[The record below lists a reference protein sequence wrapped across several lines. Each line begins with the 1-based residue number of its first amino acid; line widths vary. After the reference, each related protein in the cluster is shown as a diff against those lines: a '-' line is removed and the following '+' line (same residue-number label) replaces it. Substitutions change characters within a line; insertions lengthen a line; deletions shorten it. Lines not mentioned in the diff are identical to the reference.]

1 MANTNMSFNQ
11 ALLKEND
18 SEARKQL
25 NKYYSELLEGYEIT
39 YIDYNEHEYGKF
51 LQSSGVD
58 MISTKYNE
66 YGSIQKQFFFQEKIT
81 FNRYSRLLFEYEKRS
96 GEEGWATSMQE
107 KADFLVYYQ
116 AGRIYLIDFAECREY
131 LRKNLAQ
138 LKLSGYCRTDN
149 HNVLV
154 SITELEKHVKMEV
167 YESEQVQ

>member
-1 MANTNMSFNQ
+1 MGYSNFKEALGREKDTGARGKLNKFYSK
-11 ALLKEND
+11 LLK
-18 SEARKQL
+18 
-25 NKYYSELLEGYEIT
+25 GYEIT
-39 YIDYNEHEYGKF
+39 YIDYEAHEYGKF

-58 MISTKYNE
+58 MIATKYNS

-116 AGRIYLIDFAECREY
+116 DGRIYLIDFNECREY
-131 LRKNLAQ
+131 LRKNLST
-138 LKLSGYCRTDN
+138 LKLIGYCKTDN

-154 SITELEKHVKMEV
+154 SITELEKNVKMEV
-167 YESEQVQ
+167 YESE

>member
-1 MANTNMSFNQ
+1 MGYTNFKEALGKEQDTGARGKLNKFYSQ
-11 ALLKEND
+11 LLK
-18 SEARKQL
+18 
-25 NKYYSELLEGYEIT
+25 GYEIT
-39 YIDYNEHEYGKF
+39 YIDYEAHEYGKF

-58 MISTKYNE
+58 MVATKYNS

-116 AGRIYLIDFAECREY
+116 DGRIYLIDFAECREY

-167 YESEQVQ
+167 YESEE